1 MNDNMS
7 AYSGVAQSYRELPLI
22 ALRELESVLKHEIY
36 ERECSFGMHKH
47 SMHELDVHKSSD
59 ERLQGSEVSVGEV
72 GGKETAGSGGK
83 GVNKGVIGTI
93 KQPIFE
99 LIIGSKV

>member
-7 AYSGVAQSYRELPLI
+7 AYSGVAQSYRNLPLI

-36 ERECSFGMHKH
+36 ERECSFGMHKDNL
-47 SMHELDVHKSSD
+47 HELYMHKSSD
-59 ERLQGSEVSVGEV
+59 EKLQGSQVSVGEV
-72 GGKETAGSGGK
+72 EGKETVVSGGK
-83 GVNKGVIGTI
+83 GVNKGVIGTT
-93 KQPIFE
+93 KQPVFE